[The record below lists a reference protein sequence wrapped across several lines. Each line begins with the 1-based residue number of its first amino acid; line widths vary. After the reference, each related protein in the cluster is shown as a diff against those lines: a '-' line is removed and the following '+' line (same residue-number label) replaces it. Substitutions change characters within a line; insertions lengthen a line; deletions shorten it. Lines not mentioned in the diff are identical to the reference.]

1 MSTAS
6 LLLWVVIGVL
16 ASGNL
21 SQAQQTSSD
30 NLDEL
35 MQGFDDPASDVPAT
49 ELDELMQGFEDDP
62 NSAAPAQPALDNPE
76 MQELLEGFEDSSDTK
91 KSAASPT
98 KPSRW
103 WDWGGYMT
111 LSSSYNYQH
120 QSPPPGEADF
130 RGLSRFRYKIQ
141 PELKV
146 DLPHQWDIFVSANA
160 FYDAAFSF
168 NGRRQYRSSYL
179 KKYERELELR
189 DLYVQGSLNAQWD
202 IKIGRQIVVW
212 GKSDTIRVVDVLNPL
227 DFREPGMV
235 DIEDLRLPVTMVKA
249 DYYFN
254 EWNFSTLLI
263 PEIRGDKLPAYGSD
277 FYPSPFP
284 PLHKDRPNN
293 GLDNLEYAVALSGIF
308 SGWDLSFHYASVYED
323 QPHLKKRPSANNDN
337 GMEQAFSRLT
347 LLGTAANFA
356 IGNWLIKGELA
367 VIRGFQFFATDEATF
382 SRNDMMLGFDYSG
395 FTDTTLSLEGVLRHL
410 NNFTDALSILPDDTE
425 QDSGQLA
432 FRYTGNFQRETLQA
446 VFLASIFGS
455 KGEQGAF
462 YRASIKYIPKDA
474 LSMTA
479 GIIVYASGENRLLK
493 QIADNDRL
501 FGEIRYDF

>member
-1 MSTAS
+1 
-6 LLLWVVIGVL
+6 
-16 ASGNL
+16 
-21 SQAQQTSSD
+21 
-30 NLDEL
+30 
-35 MQGFDDPASDVPAT
+35 
-49 ELDELMQGFEDDP
+49 
-62 NSAAPAQPALDNPE
+62 
-76 MQELLEGFEDSSDTK
+76 
-91 KSAASPT
+91 
-98 KPSRW
+98 
-103 WDWGGYMT
+103 
-111 LSSSYNYQH
+111 
-120 QSPPPGEADF
+120 
-130 RGLSRFRYKIQ
+130 
-141 PELKV
+141 
-146 DLPHQWDIFVSANA
+146 
-160 FYDAAFSF
+160 
-168 NGRRQYRSSYL
+168 
-179 KKYERELELR
+179 
-189 DLYVQGSLNAQWD
+189 
-202 IKIGRQIVVW
+202 
-212 GKSDTIRVVDVLNPL
+212 
-227 DFREPGMV
+227 
-235 DIEDLRLPVTMVKA
+235 
-249 DYYFN
+249 
-254 EWNFSTLLI
+254 
-263 PEIRGDKLPAYGSD
+263 
-277 FYPSPFP
+277 
-284 PLHKDRPNN
+284 
-293 GLDNLEYAVALSGIF
+293 
-308 SGWDLSFHYASVYED
+308 
-323 QPHLKKRPSANNDN
+323 
-337 GMEQAFSRLT
+337 LT